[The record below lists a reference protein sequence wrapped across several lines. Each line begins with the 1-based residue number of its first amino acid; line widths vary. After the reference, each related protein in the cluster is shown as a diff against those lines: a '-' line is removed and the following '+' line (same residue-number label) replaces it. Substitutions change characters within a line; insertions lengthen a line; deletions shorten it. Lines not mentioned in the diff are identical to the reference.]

1 MISTWHIGSCLDYVI
16 RVLICWLWAL
26 NKLFLSFFFF
36 LILKIDFPGGS
47 DSKVSAYNAG
57 KPGLIP
63 GLGRSSGEG
72 NGNPL
77 HTLAWKIPWTEEH
90 GKLQSMGSQ
99 RVRHDWATTLTQ
111 RQIDSTGPAWLLWGL
126 DTKHKRLTQSMARGK
141 RQETVRQKMNAC
153 FLVSGGCKDS
163 WKTGSYSNDNRY
175 YFWAFTI
182 C

>member
-1 MISTWHIGSCLDYVI
+1 MGLEQIISV
-16 RVLICWLWAL
+16 
-26 NKLFLSFFFF
+26 FFFF

-77 HTLAWKIPWTEEH
+77 HTLAWKIPRTEEH